1 MRQRK
6 SEALEWRAGEGESPV
21 AGSCRKPLSRF
32 GLVEPGLNMGGP
44 PSKPKYSSTT
54 DSEPVRRLNDEN
66 HPCEG
71 CEREAETMRLRA
83 VGALHL
89 RMGGDGVPFA

>member
-44 PSKPKYSSTT
+44 PSKAKYSSTT
-54 DSEPVRRLNDEN
+54 DSGTVRRLKDDKT
-66 HPCEG
+66 PDEG
-71 CEREAETMRLRA
+71 CEREPETMCLQA
-83 VGALHL
+83 VGVPTC
-89 RMGGDGVPFA
+89 RDDGVLFA